1 MHQKDTVKHMN
12 NLIDAVN
19 QWANRLTIRL
29 LMLAGT
35 PKDQINRVLTAMNNR
50 NTALNEADKKLKGKF
65 AWVKWLILSL
75 IIVAGIFITLKIKKL
90 RK

>member
-1 MHQKDTVKHMN
+1 MN

-19 QWANRLTIRL
+19 QWANRLTVRI
-29 LMLAGT
+29 LMLAGA
-35 PKDQINRVLTAMNNR
+35 PKEQIDRVLNAMNNR

-65 AWVKWLILSL
+65 SWVKWLVFSL
-75 IIVAGIFITLKIKKL
+75 IIIAGIFITLKIKKL